1 VMAMF
6 STKPL
11 SETTTRAL
19 ASVADG
25 VALGIHRK
33 QIEGR
38 LREREQLFMQFA
50 NNMQDV
56 LWLSRPHAQQTL
68 WISPAVEQVMGVK
81 PEDVYENPY
90 AFMEVIIP
98 EDRPRMAQ
106 FMEMT
111 ETLRADSPKKTTDVE
126 YRIRKDG
133 ELRWLW
139 TRAFPSFDGEGK
151 IYQICGFTHDITEK
165 KEAERRVSEFYSTV
179 SHELRT
185 PLTSIRAALGLIEG
199 GVTHPDSTET
209 VELISIARREADRLI
224 RLINDILDMRKME
237 AGKLPLKILPL
248 APHVVVSNTVSAMRT
263 FAQEH
268 DVELVTWIQEER
280 SFIGDY
286 DRVVQVLTNLIS
298 NAIKFSPAGSLV
310 NVNVQASFSERI
322 RFAVSDEGPGI
333 PPEQYNKL
341 FGIFQQLDQS
351 DSRSRGGTGLGLAI
365 SKAIVERLNG
375 VIGFDSELGKG
386 STFWF
391 ELPFLAESWSP
402 AEEPAGGSTAD
413 KHSPALLEFIQ
424 EYGKTLPKR
433 LLSLEKCIRDAKV
446 SERPIAVK
454 DCLNEVRKIRASSE
468 PCGFPEVAAAMAKL
482 EQSLTSIINKEGDP
496 EQEWKEILLCCAR
509 ITEVSKSQYAQ
520 DR

>member
-1 VMAMF
+1 VSNPQQPLLSLAADIGTALTCCDSVDDVIQHCAEALVRNLEAAFARIWVYDDSTRMLILRASAGLYTHVDGAHSRIALGALKIGQIAQDRQPHMTNEVWNDPRVSDKDWARETGMVAFAGHPLLVNDQLIGVMAMF

-199 GVTHPDSTET
+199 GVTHP
-209 VELISIARREADRLI
+209 
-224 RLINDILDMRKME
+224 E
-237 AGKLPLKILPL
+237 AGSGSFDPINQRHSRHAQNGSGKI
-248 APHVVVSNTVSAMRT
+248 AA
-263 FAQEH
+263 E
-268 DVELVTWIQEER
+268 D
-280 SFIGDY
+280 
-286 DRVVQVLTNLIS
+286 
-298 NAIKFSPAGSLV
+298 
-310 NVNVQASFSERI
+310 
-322 RFAVSDEGPGI
+322 FAVGTAC
-333 PPEQYNKL
+333 
-341 FGIFQQLDQS
+341 
-351 DSRSRGGTGLGLAI
+351 GG
-365 SKAIVERLNG
+365 K
-375 VIGFDSELGKG
+375 
-386 STFWF
+386 
-391 ELPFLAESWSP
+391 
-402 AEEPAGGSTAD
+402 
-413 KHSPALLEFIQ
+413 
-424 EYGKTLPKR
+424 
-433 LLSLEKCIRDAKV
+433 
-446 SERPIAVK
+446 
-454 DCLNEVRKIRASSE
+454 
-468 PCGFPEVAAAMAKL
+468 
-482 EQSLTSIINKEGDP
+482 
-496 EQEWKEILLCCAR
+496 
-509 ITEVSKSQYAQ
+509 
-520 DR
+520 